1 MAGKFVV
8 NASWDHVPHLSEQ
21 RKAEEL
27 DRVQPYDQRK
37 ARSKGIP
44 TLGVGAIY
52 PVLEDYVLC
61 DPFPIPDRMPPGL
74 FNPVN

>member
-8 NASWDHVPHLSEQ
+8 NASWDHVPHHLSEQ
-21 RKAEEL
+21 RKAADL
-27 DRVQPYDQRK
+27 GRVQPYYQRE

-52 PVLEDYVLC
+52 AVLEDYVLC
-61 DPFPIPDRMPPGL
+61 DPFPIPDRMPQSCSIL
-74 FNPVN
+74 